1 MSDVGDLAADP
12 GLAVGAT
19 SGRREAKAL
28 RPDDQRR
35 LIQPEVRSVPG
46 GRPERTDPLR
56 PNRTD
61 RSRGIPAGRQ
71 RHRRLWEG
79 VSRRR
84 GPGPGRCRQASDQ
97 APRTR
102 PRARRDRGHRA
113 PGRPRWSPLHR
124 ADASDPAD
132 ARSTP
137 ANQPPRSG
145 TPARRNRPYRGIRRA
160 PSPVCRRSPA
170 STPAFTARCPGP
182 PRSCRSRAS
191 TGDSAS
197 VGMGST
203 GSLTPISWRSW
214 SGSPVRRRPGDG
226 SSCAPR
232 LGREPGGGARGPVP
246 GHDDGV
252 HPRIR
257 PGHGNA
263 QRRPRPKF
271 ECVPRQSR
279 RNDAPAVPPHG
290 QPGVRPP
297 GSLGDKCRHARPRCP
312 T

>member
-1 MSDVGDLAADP
+1 MRPAA
-12 GLAVGAT
+12 GRWVAT
-19 SGRREAKAL
+19 AL

-46 GRPERTDPLR
+46 GRPERTDRLR

-84 GPGPGRCRQASDQ
+84 GPGPGRCRQASDL

-102 PRARRDRGHRA
+102 LRARRDRGHRA

-137 ANQPPRSG
+137 ANQPPRPG
-145 TPARRNRPYRGIRRA
+145 TPARRNHAHRNIRR
-160 PSPVCRRSPA
+160 RRSRRAAGRLLRHRFPPHDAQDRPDRADPA
-170 STPAFTARCPGP
+170 QVLGTRHPSVWVPRALLRLSHGGAGADRRFDGGPG
-182 PRSCRSRAS
+182 
-191 TGDSAS
+191 TG
-197 VGMGST
+197 
-203 GSLTPISWRSW
+203 
-214 SGSPVRRRPGDG
+214 RPG
-226 SSCAPR
+226 APR

-252 HPRIR
+252 HTRIR

-271 ECVPRQSR
+271 ECVPRQLR

-290 QPGVRPP
+290 QPGVGTP
-297 GSLGDKCRHARPRCP
+297 GSLGDKRRHARPRCQ